1 MTSQKA
7 HTSISV
13 SELAGQLSS
22 VLDDVEAGT
31 TVTITRRGKPVA
43 TLGSAGDSAAARV
56 TEPPMTHED
65 PVAYATATKD
75 PRRFEP
81 PTPLARLLGTGA
93 MRAVLSVFLQDP
105 AASLY
110 QREIARRADVGLRSA
125 QIALDRLE
133 GLGLIASERNGNR
146 RYYSAVR
153 TDRFEDLRSLM
164 SREMGIAEVI
174 ARHLSGL
181 RQPIAR
187 ALIFGSAASGE
198 DMIGSDIDL
207 LVVGEVSDDALVEPI
222 AAAQRE
228 LGREVDVVSYRPDEF
243 AKKRDEGNHFVQSV
257 LAGPRIVVIGGS
269 DDA

>member
-1 MTSQKA
+1 MTLQKPR
-7 HTSISV
+7 TSISV

-43 TLGSAGDSAAARV
+43 TLIAVGDSAARV
-56 TEPPMTHED
+56 AESPITHED
-65 PVAYATATKD
+65 PVAYMTAVKSRPRSAPATA
-75 PRRFEP
+75 
-81 PTPLARLLGTGA
+81 LVRLLGTGA
-93 MRAVLSVFLQDP
+93 MRDVLSVFLRDP
-105 AASLY
+105 AASVY

-133 GLGLIASERNGNR
+133 GLGLVASERSGNR

-153 TDRFEDLRSLM
+153 TDRFEDLRSLL

-174 ARHLSGL
+174 ARHLAELGP
-181 RQPIAR
+181 RVER

-198 DMIGSDIDL
+198 DSIGSDIDL
-207 LVVGEVSDDALVEPI
+207 LVVGDVTDDALVAPV

-228 LGREVDVVSYRPDEF
+228 LGREIDVVSYRPDEF
-243 AKKRDEGNHFVQSV
+243 SRKLDEGNHFVQAV
-257 LAGPRIVVIGGS
+257 LAGARVDVIDGP